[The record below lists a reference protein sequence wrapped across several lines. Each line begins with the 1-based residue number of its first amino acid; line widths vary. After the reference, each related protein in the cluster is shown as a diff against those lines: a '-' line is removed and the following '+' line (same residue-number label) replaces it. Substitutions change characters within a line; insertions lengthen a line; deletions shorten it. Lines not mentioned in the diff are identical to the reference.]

1 MEKNY
6 YIFSKGR
13 LKRKENTLYFID
25 PDTKRKKYLPIE
37 QVDNIYVFG
46 EVDFNSTFLQLLQ
59 KYDVCVHFFNYYGF
73 YTGTFYPR
81 SNKVSGYTVVN
92 QCAHYLDQEKR
103 QFIAKAFI
111 HSAAFHMIR
120 NLRHYKPIANTYID
134 GIVHL
139 AQQIDNTRMIHPL
152 MGIEGNIHQI
162 YYQSFNEFLPKE
174 FAFDTRTK
182 RPPSDPLNALIS
194 FGNTLCYTTVL
205 SEIYKTHLNPTV
217 SFLHEP
223 STKRFS
229 LSLDIAEIFKP
240 LLVDPLI
247 FKLLN
252 KRMLKKTDFQKLDN
266 MFLLNDAGRK
276 KFIQG
281 WEDRLSTT
289 IKHRKLRRQVS
300 YRYFMRLECY
310 KLIKHFLGDEIYK
323 PLKAW
328 W

>member
-6 YIFSKGR
+6 YVFSKGR
-13 LKRKENTLYFID
+13 LKREDNTLYFLNEE
-25 PDTKRKKYLPIE
+25 TGKKKYLPIE
-37 QVDNIYVFG
+37 QVDNIYIFG
-46 EVDFNSTFLQLLQ
+46 EVDLNTSFLQLLQ
-59 KYDVCVHFFNYYGF
+59 EYDVRVHFFNYYGF

-81 SNKVSGYTVVN
+81 SKKVSGFTVVN
-92 QCAHYLDQEKR
+92 QSAHYLNKEKR
-103 QFIAKAFI
+103 QFVAQSFI

-120 NLRHYKPIANTYID
+120 NLRHYKPATDQYID
-134 GIVHL
+134 GLVNL
-139 AQQIDNTRMIHPL
+139 SQQIDDTKSISPL

-174 FAFDTRTK
+174 FAFDTRIK
-182 RPPSDPLNALIS
+182 RPPQDPLNALIS
-194 FGNTLCYTTVL
+194 FGNSMCYTTVL
-205 SEIYKTHLNPTV
+205 SEIYKTHLDPTV

-252 KRMLKKTDFQKLDN
+252 KKMLKSSDFRNLDN
-266 MFLLNDAGRK
+266 LILLSDSGRK
-276 KFIQG
+276 KVIQA
-281 WEDRLSTT
+281 WEERLLTT
-289 IKHRKLRRQVS
+289 IKHRKLKRQVS
-300 YRYFMRLECY
+300 YRYLMRLECY
-310 KLIKHFLGDEIYK
+310 KLIKHFLGDTVYK

>member
-13 LKRKENTLYFID
+13 LKREDNTLYFINQ
-25 PDTKRKKYLPIE
+25 DTGKKKYLPIE
-37 QVDNIYVFG
+37 QVDNIYLFG
-46 EVDFNSTFLQLLQ
+46 ETDLNTTFLQLLQ
-59 KYDVCVHFFNYYGF
+59 EYDVRVHFFNYYGF
-73 YTGTFYPR
+73 YMGTFYPR
-81 SNKVSGYTVVN
+81 SKKVSGFTVVN
-92 QCAHYLDQEKR
+92 QCAHYLDKEKR
-103 QFIAKAFI
+103 QFIAQSFI
-111 HSAAFHMIR
+111 HSAVFHMVR
-120 NLRHYKPIANTYID
+120 NLRHYKPNTASYID
-134 GIVHL
+134 GLVKL
-139 AQQIDNTRMIHPL
+139 AKEIDQTHSIHPL

-162 YYQSFNEFLPKE
+162 YYQSFNKFLPDE

-182 RPPSDPLNALIS
+182 RPPQDPLNALIS
-194 FGNTLCYTTVL
+194 FGNSLCYTTVL
-205 SEIYKTHLNPTV
+205 SEIYKTHLDPTV

-240 LLVDPLI
+240 LLVDSLI

-252 KRMLKKTDFQKLDN
+252 KKMLKQSDFRKIDN
-266 MFLLNDAGRK
+266 MILLDDSGRK
-276 KFIQG
+276 KFIQA

-289 IKHRKLRRQVS
+289 VKHRKLNRQVS

-310 KLIKHFLGDEIYK
+310 KLIKHFLGDEVYR